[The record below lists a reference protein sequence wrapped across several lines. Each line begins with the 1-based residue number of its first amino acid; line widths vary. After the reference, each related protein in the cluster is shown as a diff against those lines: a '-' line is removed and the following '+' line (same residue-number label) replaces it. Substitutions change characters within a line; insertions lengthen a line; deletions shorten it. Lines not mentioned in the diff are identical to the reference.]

1 MLAISKMKKNESQS
15 RRSTE
20 EDSNSDKDDEFAYF
34 KTNPAKHK
42 T

>member
-20 EDSNSDKDDEFAYF
+20 EDSSSDKDDELAYF
-34 KTNPAKHK
+34 KTKSAKHK